1 MDSKTLSTSS
11 LVKAATYGTVQTN
24 AGPKYNY
31 NGLLLTD
38 LSAALVSSTFVSPLV
53 AIIDKSVVSNASGRQ
68 SLGEGLKAG
77 LKDLFTAPH
86 KFFRQ
91 PTFMIMFAVYSGT
104 YAIAN
109 WTETICNHYD
119 QPWQFPKFVTSSIA
133 NIGLSLL
140 RDKLLAQWFG
150 SSAKARPLPPL
161 SYGCFV
167 ARDCLTIA
175 ASFNLPPAI
184 APWLQKQVGWTR
196 DNCEIAAQLITPVG
210 VQFLST
216 PLHLTGLDLYN
227 RPGIAAAQRIA
238 FLKKETG
245 PTTAI
250 RMVRILPAFSLGGVA
265 NKWMRMRGK
274 EYFRE
279 N

>member
-1 MDSKTLSTSS
+1 MDSKLLQTSS
-11 LVKAATYGTVQTN
+11 LVKQSTN
-24 AGPKYNY
+24 TAIQKNEEPKYNY
-31 NGLLLTD
+31 RGLLLTD
-38 LSAALVSSTFVSPLV
+38 LSSALVSSAFVAPLV

-68 SLGEGLKAG
+68 SLSDGLRAG

-86 KFFRQ
+86 KFVKQ

-109 WTETICNHYD
+109 WTETVCNYYD
-119 QPWQFPKFVTSSIA
+119 KPWQFPKFVTSSVA

-150 SSAKARPLPPL
+150 SSAKPRPLPPL
-161 SYGCFV
+161 SYGCFI

-175 ASFNLPPAI
+175 ASFNLPPAL
-184 APWLQKQVGWTR
+184 APWIQGHVGWSR

-227 RPGIAAAQRIA
+227 RPEASSAQRIA
-238 FLKKETG
+238 FLRKETG
-245 PTTAI
+245 PSTAI
-250 RMVRILPAFSLGGVA
+250 RMIRILPAFSLGGVA
-265 NKWMRMRGK
+265 NKWMRMKGK
-274 EYFRE
+274 EYFTE

>member
-1 MDSKTLSTSS
+1 MDSSIRPTSA
-11 LVKAATYGTVQTN
+11 LVKQATSTVVHKN
-24 AGPKYNY
+24 NDPKYNY
-31 NGLLLTD
+31 RGLLWTD
-38 LSAALVSSTFVSPLV
+38 FSSALVSSIFVSPLV

-68 SLGEGLKAG
+68 SLGEGLRAG

-86 KFFRQ
+86 KFIKQ

-104 YAIAN
+104 YAVAN
-109 WTETICNHYD
+109 WTETICNHHD
-119 QPWQFPKFVTSSIA
+119 TPWQFPKFVTSSIA

-150 SSAKARPLPPL
+150 SSAKPRPLPSL
-161 SYGCFV
+161 SYGCFI

-175 ASFNLPPAI
+175 ASFNLPPAM
-184 APWLQKQVGWTR
+184 APWIQGRVGWSR
-196 DNCEIAAQLITPVG
+196 GNCEIAAQLITPVG

-216 PLHLTGLDLYN
+216 PLHLAGLDLYN
-227 RPGIAAAQRIA
+227 RPGVSTAHRIA

-245 PTTAI
+245 PSTVI
-250 RMVRILPAFSLGGVA
+250 RMIRILPAFSLGGVA
-265 NKWMRMRGK
+265 NKWMRMKGK